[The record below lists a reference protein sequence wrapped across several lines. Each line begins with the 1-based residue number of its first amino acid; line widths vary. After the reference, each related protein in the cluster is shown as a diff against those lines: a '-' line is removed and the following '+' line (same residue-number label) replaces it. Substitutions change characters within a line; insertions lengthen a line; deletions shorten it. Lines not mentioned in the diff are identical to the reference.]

1 MSIDIP
7 VTFIDE
13 SEAEIAIGSPS
24 ELVRNRLPDALG
36 MRGLLRR
43 VARTLMHPLEER
55 TEAQHQRLVAKIE
68 RLEKRMD
75 ASLAR
80 GQAEARLLASR
91 LEGPNIT
98 ARRRRLG
105 ARVPRDAHELETAT
119 APQTGHAIPGE
130 RIVVLDTCSVC
141 GHDIFTPVCEFN
153 RFLLSEHAPDAD
165 ARCSDYSLCHRCGV
179 VFARRRPEG
188 KRFRYLVEHFE
199 ETLGRAPD
207 ADGTG
212 TNVLSSRRLSDEQAK
227 RLRDRAAQSMFVS
240 EFPRQKNRQ
249 HLPQLLRDRLAVA
262 AHVELLGSL
271 LRLDEPRVLEIR
283 PRFGAIGGALR
294 RLYGGSTYAL
304 PIFEAQQVLVR
315 EVYGTCAEHLLD
327 YDTFAIPYAGCF
339 DVVVAN
345 HLLTHAV
352 HPCQALS
359 TIRQRL
365 APGGHL
371 YLYNEPD
378 ESDFLDS
385 GKSIFNTLNAFHLQ
399 TFDGAALARALQ
411 SAGFEPVYIGHH
423 HDNCIALARVA
434 ADTGAWDPIP
444 KKELA
449 RRVAKYTRA
458 RDLGIISLPDRVRG
472 VFAHEWD
479 AVVQRAFAAKTIDFD
494 ADGNLRIVKR
504 QP

>member
-1 MSIDIP
+1 MK
-7 VTFIDE
+7 
-13 SEAEIAIGSPS
+13 
-24 ELVRNRLPDALG
+24 
-36 MRGLLRR
+36 GLLRR
-43 VARTLMHPLEER
+43 VARTLMHPFEER
-55 TEAQHQRLVAKIE
+55 TEAQHQRLLAKIE

-91 LEGPNIT
+91 FEGPSVT
-98 ARRRRLG
+98 TRRRRLG
-105 ARVPRDAHELETAT
+105 ARVPRGAHELAEAIE
-119 APQTGHAIPGE
+119 PQTGDAIPSD
-130 RIVVLDTCSVC
+130 RIVDLDSCSVC
-141 GHDIFTPVCEFN
+141 GHDTFTPVCEFN
-153 RFLLSEHAPDAD
+153 RFLLSDRAPDAA
-165 ARCSDYSLCHRCGV
+165 ARRSEYSICHRCGV

-188 KRFRYLVEHFE
+188 KRFRYLVDHFE
-199 ETLGRAPD
+199 ETIGRPSDSHGA
-207 ADGTG
+207 GTK
-212 TNVLSSRRLSDEQAK
+212 VLSSRRLSDEQAE
-227 RLRDRAAQSMFVS
+227 RLRNRATQSMFTS

-262 AHVELLGSL
+262 AHVEIIGSL
-271 LRLDEPRVLEIR
+271 VALDEPRVLEIR
-283 PRFGAIGGALR
+283 PRFGAIGSAIR

-304 PIFEAQQVLVR
+304 PLFEAQQLLVR
-315 EVYGTCAEHLLD
+315 EVYGTCADHLLD
-327 YDTFAIPYAGCF
+327 YDTFAIPYSGCF
-339 DVVVAN
+339 DMVVAN

-352 HPCQALS
+352 HPCQTLS

-365 APGGHL
+365 VPGGHL

-378 ESDFLDS
+378 EADFLDG

-399 TFDGAALARALQ
+399 TFDGAALARTLQ

-434 ADTGAWDPIP
+434 SATMAWDPIP

-449 RRVAKYTRA
+449 RRVAKYARA
-458 RDLGIISLPDRVRG
+458 RDRGIISLPDRVRG

-494 ADGNLRIVKR
+494 ADGNLRMLKGES
-504 QP
+504 